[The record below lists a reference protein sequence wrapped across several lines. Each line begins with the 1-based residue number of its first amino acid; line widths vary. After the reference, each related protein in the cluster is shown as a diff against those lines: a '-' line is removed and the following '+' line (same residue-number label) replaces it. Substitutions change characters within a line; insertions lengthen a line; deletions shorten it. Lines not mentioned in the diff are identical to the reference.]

1 MGTAAATPQC
11 PTLVLHAR
19 DDHRV
24 PTAQAREL
32 ARLIPDSSLRL
43 LDSGNHIL
51 TAQEPAW
58 QALLEELDGFVG

>member
-1 MGTAAATPQC
+1 MQC

-58 QALLEELDGFVG
+58 PALLEELDRFVG